1 MIPFKAEN
9 MCVLGQEIPLLAV
22 PKEKLLYIC
31 TSQQIQDFTLVLLAL
46 WSKNKWKR
54 PKLSLTRE
62 WKRWKSNEWMKYSST
77 CPQRWISKI
86 YRWMRKANLRWW
98 QTFSY
103 RSKISNHKQYVLL
116 KKIQGNGKLKL
127 ENYGYFCLLGLHFNK
142 EKYRVNKINNENWW
156 WECWR
161 DKRSPGKGVRVGWR
175 GWGL

>member
-1 MIPFKAEN
+1 

-22 PKEKLLYIC
+22 PKEKLLYMC

-62 WKRWKSNEWMKYSST
+62 WKKWESNEWMKYSST
-77 CPQRWISKI
+77 CPQRWISKL
-86 YRWMRKANLRWW
+86 YRWMRKANVRWW

-116 KKIQGNGKLKL
+116 KKKHKVMASW
-127 ENYGYFCLLGLHFNK
+127 K
-142 EKYRVNKINNENWW
+142 
-156 WECWR
+156 WR
-161 DKRSPGKGVRVGWR
+161 IIVISASWAYILIRRNIV
-175 GWGL
+175 